1 MDKHKFTI
9 ELTWNDDSNTYFD
22 VTLEGDEHQYMAL
35 LMWITRGTLMASS
48 AIKSVAY
55 NEDGFDVC
63 SYVR

>member
-9 ELTWNDDSNTYFD
+9 VLTWNDYSNTYFN
-22 VTLEGDEHQYMAL
+22 VTLGGEEHQYMAL

-48 AIKSVAY
+48 AKKCVAY
-55 NEDGFDVC
+55 NEDGSVVC

>member
-22 VTLEGDEHQYMAL
+22 VTLEGKEHQYMAVL
-35 LMWITRGTLMASS
+35 SWITRGSLMASS

-63 SYVR
+63 SYMR